1 MVVPLQRMKGRVQGT
16 QLLQGSLALATT
28 TVGMQ
33 RCCQECSQ
41 YLQLDQ
47 LLPELSIPNSTES
60 TTQGEKTYVHVHC
73 EQEAGWCCSSF
84 MRQTHKPLGFQNCS
98 FGWKQIFLFSWN
110 LLIKKKILERPPTSF
125 LILFFLVLLSHIF
138 LCLFPTLSINFF
150 PRLQSISNIA
160 PSLDLQ
166 TYRCKERGHSRAFS
180 YLDLL
185 RLA

>member
-47 LLPELSIPNSTES
+47 
-60 TTQGEKTYVHVHC
+60 
-73 EQEAGWCCSSF
+73 EAGWCCSSF

-98 FGWKQIFLFSWN
+98 FDWKQIFLFSWN

-185 RLA
+185 RLT